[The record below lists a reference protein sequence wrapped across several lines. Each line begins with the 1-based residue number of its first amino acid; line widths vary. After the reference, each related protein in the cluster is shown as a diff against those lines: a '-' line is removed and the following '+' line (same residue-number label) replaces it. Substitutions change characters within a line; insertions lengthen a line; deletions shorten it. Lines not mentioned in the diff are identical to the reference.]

1 MKKVRLFTIIGILV
15 ILSVIATACQS
26 STEAVVE
33 EAAAEEEV
41 VEEVAEEE
49 PAEEA
54 AEETAAVTEDMTF
67 GLVTKALNN
76 PFWEMMHEG
85 SLEVAE
91 ANGIELLYYAPTKA
105 NNLEEQARLIDDL
118 IAMKA
123 DGIVLVPVDSTG
135 IVPAIER
142 ANEAGIPVALANT
155 NAAGG
160 EVITF
165 SAVEN
170 YDAMSLLTE
179 YAVEKLGEESQVVIL
194 EGTAGAQTAIDRK
207 AGVDDTLANYPNI
220 EVLASQTA
228 DFQRAQGLTVME
240 NLLQAYPEIDAVIAC
255 NDEMALGAV
264 EALDAAGRLEDTMV
278 FGFDGNNDAMKA
290 VYEGRMVATCYQ
302 RPEKQAGDAVQALID
317 YIAGEEVSSRI
328 ETEATLI
335 DATNI
340 DDYKDRFEA
349 E

>member
-1 MKKVRLFTIIGILV
+1 MKKNRLLSIIGIAI
-15 ILSVIATACQS
+15 ILSVLTSACQS
-26 STEAVVE
+26 
-33 EAAAEEEV
+33 AAETAAVEDSAAEEV
-41 VEEVAEEE
+41 VEEGTVEEA
-49 PAEEA
+49 PAEDTG
-54 AEETAAVTEDMTF
+54 ETLTF

-85 SLEVAE
+85 SVEVAE
-91 ANGIELLYYAPTKA
+91 ANNIELLYLAPTKA

-118 IAMKA
+118 IAKKV

-160 EVITF
+160 EVVTF

-170 YDAMSLLTE
+170 YDAMGLLAE
-179 YAVEKLGEESQVVIL
+179 YAAQTLGEEGKVIIL

-207 AGVDDTLANYPNI
+207 AGVDDTLVNYPNI

-255 NDEMALGAV
+255 NDEMALGAI
-264 EALDAAGRLEDTMV
+264 EALDAAGRLADTMV

-290 VYEGRMVATCYQ
+290 VYEGRIVATCYQ
-302 RPEKQAGDAVQALID
+302 RPEKQAADAMQALID
-317 YIAGEEVSSRI
+317 YLAGEEVPARI
-328 ETEATLI
+328 QTEATLI
-335 DATNI
+335 DETNI
-340 DDYKDRFEA
+340 SDYMDRIET